1 MTTRKRATLEEYLE
15 AAERLRGGIVSL
27 IGVQITEEE
36 RHFRDEALGQ
46 SRVGE
51 LIERRRIIKILD
63 QLHKRV
69 RLHPI
74 LVPSCFAEIGRIEEG
89 DGQERTD

>member
-1 MTTRKRATLEEYLE
+1 MTTRKQATLEEYLE
-15 AAERLRGGIVSL
+15 AAESLRGGIVSL
-27 IGVQITEEE
+27 IGGQIVEEE

-51 LIERRRIIKILD
+51 LIERRRIIEILD
-63 QLHKRV
+63 QLRKEV

-74 LVPSCFAEIGRIEEG
+74 LVPDCFAEINPVEEG
-89 DGQERTD
+89 E